1 MTSKVNEISLKKK
14 KKSDLQGESN
24 THTHY
29 GRMMSVI
36 IYFIPVHFVEI
47 FK

>member
-1 MTSKVNEISLKKK
+1 MTSKVNEKFFFLK